1 MEIHDAIRDLRT
13 KRGLSQDELAA
24 AVGYTDRSSIAKIE
38 AGKVDLTVSKIK
50 AFAEFFHVTPASLLC
65 LDEES
70 ESEPGGL
77 KQRLNTAFDQLN
89 EDGQERTVEYAEL
102 LTLDGKYKKRH
113 QHENM
118 A

>member
-1 MEIHDAIRDLRT
+1 MEIHDTIRDLRT
-13 KRGLSQDELAA
+13 KHGLSQDELAA

-50 AFAEFFHVTPASLLC
+50 AFAEIFHVTPAYLLGM
-65 LDEES
+65 DDDSGPDRS
-70 ESEPGGL
+70 EL

-89 EDGQERTVEYAEL
+89 EDGQERAVEYTEYL
-102 LTLDGKYKKRH
+102 SNDGKYKKRY
-113 QHENM
+113 QHERL